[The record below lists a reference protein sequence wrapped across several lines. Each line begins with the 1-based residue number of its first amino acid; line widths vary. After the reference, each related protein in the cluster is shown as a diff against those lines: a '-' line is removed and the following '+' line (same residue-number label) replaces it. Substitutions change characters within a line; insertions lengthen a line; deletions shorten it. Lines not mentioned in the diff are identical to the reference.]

1 MQAEERAE
9 LESEM
14 HMRFGVHLFGEGDY
28 DGAMAH
34 FGMCSAATP
43 VLLLKLFPSLA
54 PTALME
60 PIAPCFPGAHS
71 LAYLPLVTRLRCQRN
86 GCRAAHTASDASAM
100 DAALLTQRHHASA
113 LGAVPLDVD
122 AARSAPLCVPQL
134 RTWPACGCMPQ
145 AMEHLDKYGTCKL
158 LDGYADLAAP

>member
-1 MQAEERAE
+1 MRYERVTRTKPVATCVQAEERTE

-34 FGMCSAATP
+34 FGMCSRATP

-60 PIAPCFPGAHS
+60 PIAPCFPGARHS
-71 LAYLPLVTRLRCQRN
+71 MPPSWKFGNQAWECQH
-86 GCRAAHTASDASAM
+86 G
-100 DAALLTQRHHASA
+100 
-113 LGAVPLDVD
+113 G
-122 AARSAPLCVPQL
+122 
-134 RTWPACGCMPQ
+134 CGCSCSVCISCCSLSLLLRSHRR
-145 AMEHLDKYGTCKL
+145 AGHDCTCCSGCNCFCSQCAVGQL
-158 LDGYADLAAP
+158 

>member
-34 FGMCSAATP
+34 FGMCSTATP

-60 PIAPCFPGAHS
+60 PIAPCFPGAHRLTYQRQSCVSSANVADTS
-71 LAYLPLVTRLRCQRN
+71 LA
-86 GCRAAHTASDASAM
+86 
-100 DAALLTQRHHASA
+100 TQRHHTSMLNA
-113 LGAVPLDVD
+113 LLLVID
-122 AARSAPLCVPQL
+122 AARSAPLCRPQM
-134 RTWPACGCMPQ
+134 CSG
-145 AMEHLDKYGTCKL
+145 EHVTAFCKL
-158 LDGYADLAAP
+158 